1 MPGPLPKDP
10 RIRQRTNKA
19 STRTTLEATAPQR
32 GRAPQLP
39 RGRDWRTETRRWWRS
54 VWHSP
59 MAAEYLDADVH
70 GLFRLAVLVDEFWTE
85 PTPKLAGEIRL
96 QQQAFGLTPLDRRR
110 LEWSIEQVEGASS
123 RRQQR
128 RAQRV
133 GEQAVDPRQVL
144 DGEPVTKQSPAVAA

>member
-1 MPGPLPKDP
+1 
-10 RIRQRTNKA
+10 
-19 STRTTLEATAPQR
+19 
-32 GRAPQLP
+32 
-39 RGRDWRTETRRWWRS
+39 
-54 VWHSP
+54 

-123 RRQQR
+123 RRQERAVR
-128 RAQRV
+128 RVADD
-133 GEQAVDPRQVL
+133 EYDPRSVLEGDGRMRQV
-144 DGEPVTKQSPAVAA
+144 PAVAA

>member
-10 RIRQRTNKA
+10 QLRQRRNKA
-19 STRTTLEATAPQR
+19 TTRTTLEATAPQR
-32 GRAPQLP
+32 GRAPRLP
-39 RGRDWRTETRRWWRS
+39 RTREWREETRRWWRD

-70 GLFRLAVLVDEFWTE
+70 GLYRLAVLVDEFWAE

-110 LEWSIEQVEGASS
+110 LEWSIEQVEGANS

-128 RAQRV
+128 TARRV
-133 GEQAVDPRQVL
+133 SETAADPRQVL
-144 DGEPVTKQSPAVAA
+144 DGEPVTKQSPAIAA

>member
-10 RIRQRTNKA
+10 QLRQRRNKA
-19 STRTTLEATAPQR
+19 TTRTTLEATGPQR

-39 RGRDWRTETRRWWRS
+39 RGRAWRTETRRWWRS

-128 RAQRV
+128 TQRRV
-133 GEQAVDPRQVL
+133 IETAADPRQVL
-144 DGEPVTKQSPAVAA
+144 DGEPVTKQSPAIAA